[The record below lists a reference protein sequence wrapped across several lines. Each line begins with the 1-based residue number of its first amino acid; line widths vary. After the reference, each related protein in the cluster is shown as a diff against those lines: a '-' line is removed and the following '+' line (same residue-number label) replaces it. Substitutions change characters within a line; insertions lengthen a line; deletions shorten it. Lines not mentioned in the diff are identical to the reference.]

1 MGMALAVTTRPAFA
15 SSKHE
20 QGKLCRKMEAYDTY
34 KFFVVVV
41 ALKLLV
47 MRGNARFLC
56 IMCVIIAVAAF
67 LLVDVFPHLIF
78 FLA

>member
-1 MGMALAVTTRPAFA
+1 
-15 SSKHE
+15 
-20 QGKLCRKMEAYDTY
+20 MEAYDTY